1 MSRGLRY
8 ATLEDMPEGMRRLH
22 ARRDLAESRKRKP
35 AQPAAKPRQA
45 RRAAADRDE
54 VYEDWRNAGAI
65 KRRQPRRDE
74 EHEQQVV
81 FFNRLAALAVNA
93 PRYALAVRRT
103 HAIPNGGGRTKRE
116 AGRLKA
122 EGVKKGVP
130 DIFTAVPVNGAHGL
144 YIEMKST
151 GGRVSEEQAAWIAD
165 ALELGYAAVVCRSAT
180 EAMAAWL
187 AYMGAQDN
195 GREP

>member
-22 ARRDLAESRKRKP
+22 ARRDLAESRKRTRNP

-45 RRAAADRDE
+45 
-54 VYEDWRNAGAI
+54 
-65 KRRQPRRDE
+65 RRDE

-81 FFNRLAALAVNA
+81 FFNRLAALAVNV

-130 DIFTAVPVNGAHGL
+130 DIFTAVPVNGSHGL
-144 YIEMKST
+144 YIEMKSAS
-151 GGRVSEEQAAWIAD
+151 GRVSAEQSAWIAD

-187 AYMGAQDN
+187 AYVGGQDN